1 MRSTI
6 VPASSASIRPPFLL
20 PPLPP
25 PPSSPCNPLLIRLF
39 YFLLRLFFIL
49 FLILLYSAGSVTSSS
64 PPPSLPLSPCS
75 SAPLTLHPFPLLHF
89 LSPSFPLSLSS
100 PSHFHHP
107 PMSSSPL
114 FLFHS
119 YSFPPSLFPSSCS
132 AASAS
137 LWSCSRSWNYSPHI
151 CSSPLLS
158 RWIGRDRDSGGGWG
172 EQG

>member
-75 SAPLTLHPFPLLHF
+75 SAPLTLHPFP
-89 LSPSFPLSLSS
+89 PPFPLINLHLCSQSCLFFF
-100 PSHFHHP
+100 HF
-107 PMSSSPL
+107 SC
-114 FLFHS
+114 FS
-119 YSFPPSLFPSSCS
+119 YSPDPL
-132 AASAS
+132 
-137 LWSCSRSWNYSPHI
+137 YSVPVTRLAFSNKLI
-151 CSSPLLS
+151 TSIL
-158 RWIGRDRDSGGGWG
+158 I
-172 EQG
+172 